1 VLIKEYSDFDSDDE
15 DDIRAWEKMEET
27 LENYRRDNMS
37 AGSAESGNAQLSH
50 RLRKATKSHA
60 ESVLDGLDQ
69 TSSDLG
75 TGPPVLI
82 WELVQ

>member
-1 VLIKEYSDFDSDDE
+1 MLLVLG
-15 DDIRAWEKMEET
+15 RPGAGCTT
-27 LENYRRDNMS
+27 LLKVLANRRTGFADVDGDVHF
-37 AGSAESGNAQLSH
+37 GS
-50 RLRKATKSHA
+50 LRQSWYWM
-60 ESVLDGLDQ
+60 DQ